1 LAIYKPT
8 QVWWLTALL
17 GGYQWARLEHFAL
30 TVGYAAFFVI
40 HIAQVV
46 RAGWNNF
53 RAMVTGYELVP
64 AEEAKS

>member
-1 LAIYKPT
+1 MGP
-8 QVWWLTALL
+8 V
-17 GGYQWARLEHFAL
+17 EHFAL
-30 TVGYAAFFVI
+30 RSAYVLFFVI

-64 AEEAKS
+64 AEEASHVHV